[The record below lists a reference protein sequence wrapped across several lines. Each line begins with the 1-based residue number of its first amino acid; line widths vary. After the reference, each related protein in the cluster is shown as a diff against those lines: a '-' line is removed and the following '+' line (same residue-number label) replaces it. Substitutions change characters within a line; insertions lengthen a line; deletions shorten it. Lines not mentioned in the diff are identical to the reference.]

1 MCQTWA
7 HIETVQL
14 GCDSNPKPRL
24 GLGPTVFS
32 LKAHT
37 LFQNLMKLRFL
48 MSHPRRN
55 SVGDRVIIKK
65 WIYLESNTLQR
76 KSVGHL
82 RRQEALKYGV
92 VSFYGVGNVIG

>member
-7 HIETVQL
+7 YIETVQL
-14 GCDSNPKPRL
+14 RWDSNPKPRL

-32 LKAHT
+32 LKSHIWS
-37 LFQNLMKLRFL
+37 QNLVKLRFL

-55 SVGDRVIIKK
+55 SVGDRVIVKK
-65 WIYLESNTLQR
+65 WIYLETNTLQR
-76 KSVGHL
+76 KNVGHL
-82 RRQEALKYGV
+82 RRQDALKYGV